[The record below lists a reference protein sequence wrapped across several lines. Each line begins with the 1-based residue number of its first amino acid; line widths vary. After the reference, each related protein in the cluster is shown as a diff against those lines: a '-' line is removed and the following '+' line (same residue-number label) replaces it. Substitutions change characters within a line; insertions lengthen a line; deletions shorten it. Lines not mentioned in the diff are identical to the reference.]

1 MPARKKP
8 FVALLLSL
16 VIPGLGQVYNAQ
28 VTKGLLIAAAC
39 LALGLGTVWVSGLTG
54 LSLALALPL
63 VWVSAIVD
71 AYKTARTSG
80 QPFDWYYRVP
90 YVVAMLLLVGP
101 LALPLLWRS
110 PYFSRFAR
118 WAWTIVVIAG
128 VLLFLAMP
136 YLLSWL
142 IQQVPDLGESFRKN
156 LPRWAPYPSFVG
168 FY

>member
-1 MPARKKP
+1 M
-8 FVALLLSL
+8 
-16 VIPGLGQVYNAQ
+16 
-28 VTKGLLIAAAC
+28 
-39 LALGLGTVWVSGLTG
+39 
-54 LSLALALPL
+54 
-63 VWVSAIVD
+63 WVSAIVD

-101 LALPLLWRS
+101 LALPLLWRG

-118 WAWTIVVIAG
+118 WAWTIVVIGG

-142 IQQVPDLGESFRKN
+142 IQQVPDLGESLRKN
-156 LPRWAPYPSFVG
+156 LPRWEPYPKLRWILSVATNNQPSSNNH
-168 FY
+168 